1 MTSGKTFPVL
11 CKPPIVEV
19 VCGVHFDALEL
30 DGMVLGVYWDGRKDE
45 FPTGQLQPAFSEG
58 SGFVLGSPPLRAV
71 LVGSDKVHVLQLQH
85 DRFFMNWRAMGAAY
99 PRFSNGEGGP
109 GLMTKALNEFK
120 HFSDFC
126 EQRFGRRP
134 TPTRIELA
142 KIDKLIRGKHWRDLD
157 DLTAVLSLAGTFG
170 DPGHH
175 GTREFAL
182 RFVEHVQ
189 RTDLIVAVNSITE
202 KPGEPLNAV
211 RIETRAVT
219 PVTDG
224 DLQPAFRLG
233 NATVNSAFF
242 KLISDTTRFEPEG
255 GPG

>member
-11 CKPPIVEV
+11 RKPPIIEV

-30 DGMVLGVYWDGRKDE
+30 DGMVLGVYWDRRRDE
-45 FPTGQLQPAFSEG
+45 FPTRHLQPAFSEG
-58 SGFVLGSPPLRAV
+58 PGFVLGSPPLRAV

-85 DRFFMNWRAMGAAY
+85 DRFFMNWRAIGAAY
-99 PRFSNGEGGP
+99 PRFSNREAGP
-109 GLMTKALNEFK
+109 GLMTKALEEFRL
-120 HFSDFC
+120 FSDFC
-126 EQRFGRRP
+126 EERFGRRP

-157 DLTAVLSLAGTFG
+157 DLSVVLALAGTFG

-182 RFVEHVQ
+182 RFVE
-189 RTDLIVAVNSITE
+189 REDPTDLIVAVNSITE
-202 KPGEPLNAV
+202 QPGELFNAV

-219 PVTDG
+219 PVAEG
-224 DLQPAFRLG
+224 DLEAAFRQG
-233 NATVNSAFF
+233 NHSVNSAFF
-242 KLISDTTRFEPEG
+242 KLITDRKRFEPEG
-255 GPG
+255 DAG